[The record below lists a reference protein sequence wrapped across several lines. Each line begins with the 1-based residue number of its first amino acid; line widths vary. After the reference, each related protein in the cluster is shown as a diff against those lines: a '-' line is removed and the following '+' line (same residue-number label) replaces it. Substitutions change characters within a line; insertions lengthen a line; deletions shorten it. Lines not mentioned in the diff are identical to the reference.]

1 MVHWF
6 ESAFDISKIYDLFV
20 LLAWLWI
27 GTSSWFCFV
36 LALHGNYFV
45 LRSLGIS
52 LDPPNWGNARCPRF
66 GLFVW
71 PAGHK
76 LKQSTPQISV
86 FNILIALHSRVG
98 SQTRMTNESLATL
111 HFSPINKESIAK
123 TQLLSFRRTKE
134 ESLYECLE
142 KHWLNNSAGEFFFPC
157 FDAFVSHDSLRII
170 DTMSIRD
177 ASYRTDFQL
186 SFLVLS
192 SLSRPDFFFAMTNRE
207 RRRALKFAAQ
217 FSCSSAKN
225 FFGSRERERVRMR
238 GYERHLC
245 TLNLPTSSSPKT
257 WLKILRKELN
267 NKVSIRLKLS
277 SLLEQ

>member
-1 MVHWF
+1 MKEAKTTTQPHPPSGGMGSSLTLDISSSFSSLFLASPAGTGSGSYTASEFLRIWGMVHWF

-45 LRSLGIS
+45 LRSLDIS

-86 FNILIALHSRVG
+86 FNILIALHSRVV

-123 TQLLSFRRTKE
+123 TQLFSFRRTKE

-142 KHWLNNSAGEFFFPC
+142 K
-157 FDAFVSHDSLRII
+157 
-170 DTMSIRD
+170 
-177 ASYRTDFQL
+177 
-186 SFLVLS
+186 
-192 SLSRPDFFFAMTNRE
+192 
-207 RRRALKFAAQ
+207 
-217 FSCSSAKN
+217 
-225 FFGSRERERVRMR
+225 
-238 GYERHLC
+238 
-245 TLNLPTSSSPKT
+245 TL
-257 WLKILRKELN
+257 IE
-267 NKVSIRLKLS
+267 
-277 SLLEQ
+277 